1 MKVSL
6 TKLAESSGHSKLVR
20 AVVRQS
26 GGWEMFKENAR
37 DICRHGIDGGF
48 HGWIYYRETVPFAE
62 RYITEILVLAGEWS
76 QSTGI
81 PLGQMIANLSCIKA
95 LDISETELLL
105 YLLYLI
111 VEKFVRKPEEHDRVM
126 NCLAWFAAEE
136 VCGMYCDLLDQ

>member
-48 HGWIYYRETVPFAE
+48 HGWIYHRETVPFAE
-62 RYITEILVLAGEWS
+62 RYITEILVLAGGWS
-76 QSTGI
+76 QYTEI

-105 YLLYLI
+105 YLI
-111 VEKFVRKPEEHDRVM
+111 VEKFVREPEERDRVM

-136 VCGMYCDLLDQ
+136 VYGMYCGLLDQ